1 MKRSELYEKVW
12 SAPMTKLAKQ
22 LGISDAGLAKTCRR
36 HDVPAPPRGYWAKL
50 AAGHK
55 PPRTPL
61 PTPKLDVEVHSRPLI
76 PAN

>member
-12 SAPMTKLAKQ
+12 SAPMTKLGKE
-22 LGISDAGLAKTCRR
+22 LGISDVGLAKACRA

-55 PPRTPL
+55 PPRAAL
-61 PTPKLDVEVHSRPLI
+61 PNPKLGYRRIRLPFMPL
-76 PAN
+76 